1 VVLTYNGEIFSR
13 FDDQSNQLWNLISD
27 EKSSSVTS
35 AILTAAA
42 PPTSAASVSFW
53 TELPFAQVNMA
64 YDKESKLLHG
74 KPILNAVV
82 NLTFDTPSASAFT
95 LHAVYN
101 YNASLLCSRGSAEYI
116 F

>member
-1 VVLTYNGEIFSR
+1 VQLTYNGEVFAR
-13 FDDQSNQLWNLISD
+13 YDGTSNQLWSLIGD
-27 EKSSSVTS
+27 EKSASVTS
-35 AILTAAA
+35 SLLTSATPPTAAA
-42 PPTSAASVSFW
+42 TVASWV
-53 TELPFAQVNMA
+53 ELPFAQINVA
-64 YDKESKLLHG
+64 YDKESKLVHG

-82 NLTFDTPSASAFT
+82 NLTFNNPDNGAYV